1 MVKSAE
7 QYHAFFLPVSVSG
20 KNIKSFMLCC
30 KCSSNRN
37 SGRFLAQR
45 FPACLCQ
52 HADFHF
58 FFFLFH
64 VGAIR
69 VTDSPHQDAKKDNR
83 ERQFYG
89 LPFGPVAASMY

>member
-1 MVKSAE
+1 MLIKQKFRSFFSAT
-7 QYHAFFLPVSVSG
+7 FSGLPMS
-20 KNIKSFMLCC
+20 
-30 KCSSNRN
+30 
-37 SGRFLAQR
+37 
-45 FPACLCQ
+45 ACG
-52 HADFHF
+52 FSF

>member
-45 FPACLCQ
+45 FPATYVSMRI
-52 HADFHF
+52 FI